1 MPSDWSHPFSQQPKR
16 SVASTAAAAPRDQP
30 VSRSQN
36 PNIPVAAPAGES
48 KSVTQPAD
56 NIRNNVALNAIA
68 FTENEEFGLF
78 RPNPTSPA
86 GATGQVGPRPR
97 ASQTDGLARQ
107 GPTRAASGRGEER
120 RTNRLPRPRSCQQ
133 GRRSERHIAMQFR
146 PPEIAGVLLRMTAPD
161 CTWHQVV
168 VWRRIQKRTKA
179 IERAVARQVLTLE
192 LCPKADVLDGR
203 ETIGA

>member
-36 PNIPVAAPAGES
+36 PNSPVAAPAGES

-107 GPTRAASGRGEER
+107 GPTRAASGRAEENESF
-120 RTNRLPRPRSCQQ
+120 TAASFM
-133 GRRSERHIAMQFR
+133 SVR
-146 PPEIAGVLLRMTAPD
+146 PP
-161 CTWHQVV
+161 
-168 VWRRIQKRTKA
+168 KRTAYSHA
-179 IERAVARQVLTLE
+179 IPSARDSGAAS
-192 LCPKADVLDGR
+192 ADDGAGLYLASSR
-203 ETIGA
+203 GLASDPE